1 MKFPLS
7 AYYYNNVVH
16 HLLRCYVTA
25 ESVQLF
31 IFTGGLIELISS
43 ILKGILMG
51 IANVMP
57 GVSGGTLA
65 ISLGIYDRM
74 MEAISHLFRD
84 FKKSVRFLFP
94 LMLGMAV
101 GIICFTYLL
110 EYLFLYHPFPACMAF
125 MGLILGGLPAL
136 YSAYIHST
144 DADENRFS
152 WKHLV
157 LFLSLAALTVIFSLL
172 RTPAQSETVLS
183 GDGIHRI
190 HLFLLFFLGILSAGT
205 MIIPGVSGS
214 LLLMILGYY
223 YEILHAVKLVLED
236 LRTLN
241 MDLLFQSALSL
252 LPFGIGLVL
261 GIFLFARL
269 VEYLFHHHAAATYSA
284 VLGLIAASP
293 AAILLNTSFTA
304 GVTLPEILTGITGL
318 FLGVWITRAFGE

>member
-1 MKFPLS
+1 
-7 AYYYNNVVH
+7 
-16 HLLRCYVTA
+16 
-25 ESVQLF
+25 
-31 IFTGGLIELISS
+31 
-43 ILKGILMG
+43 MG
-51 IANVMP
+51 IANIMP

-157 LFLSLAALTVIFSLL
+157 LFFSLAALTVMLSLL
-172 RTPAQSETVLS
+172 RTPAQTETVLS
-183 GDGIHRI
+183 ADGIN
-190 HLFLLFFLGILSAGT
+190 LFLLFFLGILSAGT
-205 MIIPGVSGS
+205 MIIPGVTGVSGS